1 MHTDIK
7 QILPIMST
15 VLLLVI
21 SVAVQARDY
30 VPPPSGPYQPL
41 VVINNSPADES
52 QQQVYKFPPPD
63 ILLEDR
69 NTRPGGAYQSDHQID
84 EPGAQIA
91 PAMVEP
97 PMNQPQQVMEPQRI
111 QPMPQASGYSQWQ
124 MPQQGGQAGTNPG
137 WYGYQGSPQNY
148 NQNVWQQ
155 QPGYG
160 YQQQYPYSYGAP
172 NQYNGANTPFYGM
185 PSPWTVMPKTP
196 FFSDK

>member
-1 MHTDIK
+1 MYTDIK
-7 QILPIMST
+7 QITSIIT
-15 VLLLVI
+15 GVLLLSV

-41 VVINNSPADES
+41 VVINNSPADKS

-69 NTRPGGAYQSDHQID
+69 NTHPDLSYQPGHQID
-84 EPGAQIA
+84 EGPQIA
-91 PAMVEP
+91 PAKIKP
-97 PMNQPQQVMEPQRI
+97 PMSQQQLMESKRM
-111 QPMPQASGYSQWQ
+111 QPMPQSGGYSQWQ
-124 MPQQGGQAGTNPG
+124 IPGQGGQTGTNPG
-137 WYGYQGSPQNY
+137 WYGYQGLAPNY

-160 YQQQYPYSYGAP
+160 YQQQYPYSYGTP
-172 NQYNGANTPFYGM
+172 NQYNGAYNPFYGM
-185 PSPWTVMPKTP
+185 PSPWNVMPKNP

>member
-7 QILPIMST
+7 QITPIITT
-15 VLLLVI
+15 VLLLAV
-21 SVAVQARDY
+21 SVVVQARDY
-30 VPPPSGPYQPL
+30 VPPPSGPYQPT

-69 NTRPGGAYQSDHQID
+69 NTRTDFPYQPGHQVDKADLQS
-84 EPGAQIA
+84 A

-97 PMNQPQQVMEPQRI
+97 PMNQQQQVMESQRM
-111 QPMPQASGYSQWQ
+111 QSMPQADGYSQWQ
-124 MPQQGGQAGTNPG
+124 IPQQSGQAATNPG
-137 WYGYQGSPQNY
+137 WYGYQGSTPNY

-155 QPGYG
+155 RPGYG